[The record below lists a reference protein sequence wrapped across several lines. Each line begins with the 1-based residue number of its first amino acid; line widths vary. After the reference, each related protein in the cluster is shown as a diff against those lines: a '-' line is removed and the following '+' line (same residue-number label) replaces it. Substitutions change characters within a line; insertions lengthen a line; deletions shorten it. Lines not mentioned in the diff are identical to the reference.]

1 MQGVIIAYSAQ
12 KKYGFINGE
21 DGDNYFFHRNH
32 LKQPNTSPKKGLSV
46 SFDPVPTPKG
56 MAARQIEVNDKAP
69 SCWVY
74 HTPEEFITSNS
85 TQCGRHHEVI
95 AQGKRISYAAKS
107 PVEVREGLATKAKI
121 AGFNGLIQTAMERKT
136 GWSKLN
142 PNHRYTYHIFSGVP
156 AIIRRKEAV
165 TDKAVADASKIRLDA
180 AVKSALSTPISNKE
194 HDDGKLFAFIM
205 SGVGILIFLFIVSNV
220 LR

>member
-1 MQGVIIAYSAQ
+1 MKGVIIAYSAQ
-12 KKYGFINGE
+12 KKYGFITGE
-21 DGDNYFFHRNH
+21 DGDSYFFHRNH
-32 LKQPNTSPKKGLSV
+32 LTQPSTSPQKGLPV

-56 MAARQIEVNDKAP
+56 MAARQVEINDKAP
-69 SCWVY
+69 SYWVY

-85 TQCGRHHEVI
+85 AQCGRHNEVI
-95 AQGKRISYAAKS
+95 AQGRRISYAAKS

-121 AGFNGLIQTAMERKT
+121 AGFNGLLQTKMERKT

-165 TDKAVADASKIRLDA
+165 AEKAMADASKITLDA

-194 HDDGKLFAFIM
+194 HDDGKLFAFVM
-205 SGVGILIFLFIVSNV
+205 SGFGILIFLFVASRV
-220 LR
+220 FG